1 MYALYVKVNGKFTL
15 FTESDDFDTVLRAA
29 YYFKREKKYINLAT
43 GSIDTYD
50 GWYYTD
56 ENGDTKNAVDEG
68 EVFEVEEC
76 VCIELE

>member
-1 MYALYVKVNGKFTL
+1 M
-15 FTESDDFDTVLRAA
+15 
-29 YYFKREKKYINLAT
+29 EKKYINIAT

-68 EVFEVEEC
+68 NVIEVEEC
-76 VCIELE
+76 VCIELD